1 MEKKNGRKYKGEAGY
16 ISFQKKLNL
25 ILTLILFGLAAGIF
39 LTGYIINDYNKGN
52 IFTIFAAIM
61 VIPAAKFTVSV
72 VLFSGFKS
80 IDTEKYNE
88 LVGLCK
94 PGCDVY
100 ADMVIASTEKAMG
113 LDFMVV
119 TGDKIFGFCSR
130 KKDNPLDIQQYLSQ
144 LIQRKGHEMPVT
156 VTNDEKR
163 FKNFLKSSNGVDDI
177 SYESDEDKEY
187 YLEERKKIMEIIE
200 VVLV

>member
-1 MEKKNGRKYKGEAGY
+1 
-16 ISFQKKLNL
+16 
-25 ILTLILFGLAAGIF
+25 
-39 LTGYIINDYNKGN
+39 
-52 IFTIFAAIM
+52 
-61 VIPAAKFTVSV
+61 
-72 VLFSGFKS
+72 
-80 IDTEKYNE
+80 
-88 LVGLCK
+88 
-94 PGCDVY
+94 
-100 ADMVIASTEKAMG
+100 
-113 LDFMVV
+113 MVV

-163 FKNFLKSSNGVDDI
+163 FKNFLKSANGVDDI

>member
-16 ISFQKKLNL
+16 ISFQKNLNL

-144 LIQRKGHEMPVT
+144 LIQRKGHEMSVT